1 MIVDAQSVKTTD
13 VTKNGGYDGGKKISG
28 IKRHMAIDT
37 NGLPQAILVTRAN
50 VSDRLGAFA
59 MFSLADEKLE
69 LVQHV
74 MVDGGYTGNDFADQ
88 VKLILNAK
96 TTVAKRNE
104 LHTFTVLPQQ
114 WIVERSWSW
123 LDKCRRFWENC
134 ERTLNSSLQMVV
146 LAFLKIVLK
155 RY

>member
-1 MIVDAQSVKTTD
+1 MYQIVQV
-13 VTKNGGYDGGKKISG
+13 
-28 IKRHMAIDT
+28 HW
-37 NGLPQAILVTRAN
+37 LCL
-50 VSDRLGAFA
+50 
-59 MFSLADEKLE
+59 SLASQNLE

-74 MVDGGYTGNDFADQ
+74 MVDSGYTGNDFADQ

-104 LHTFTVLPQQ
+104 LHMFTVLPQR

-123 LDKCRRFWENC
+123 LDKCRRLWKNC
-134 ERTLNSSLQMVV
+134 ERALNGSLQMVV